1 MQKKKHFFFGDSIW
15 NELIVRE
22 RFIRSQVSI
31 EMIKPS
37 LPEQEVNQI
46 INAGYK
52 FAKKRF
58 VREFRW
64 EPSVELEAAI
74 LQAFFG

>member
-1 MQKKKHFFFGDSIW
+1 M
-15 NELIVRE
+15 RE

-37 LPEQEVNQI
+37 LPEQEANQI

-52 FAKKRF
+52 FGKKRL
-58 VREFRW
+58 VREFMW
-64 EPSVELEAAI
+64 EPSLELEAAI
-74 LQAFFG
+74 LQAIFG

>member
-1 MQKKKHFFFGDSIW
+1 
-15 NELIVRE
+15 VRE

-31 EMIKPS
+31 EMRKPS
-37 LPEQEVNQI
+37 LLEQEANPI

-58 VREFRW
+58 DREFRW

-74 LQAFFG
+74 FQAIFG

>member
-1 MQKKKHFFFGDSIW
+1 
-15 NELIVRE
+15 
-22 RFIRSQVSI
+22 
-31 EMIKPS
+31 MIKPS
-37 LPEQEVNQI
+37 LLEQKANHI

-58 VREFRW
+58 DREFRW

-74 LQAFFG
+74 FQAIFG

>member
-1 MQKKKHFFFGDSIW
+1 
-15 NELIVRE
+15 VRE
-22 RFIRSQVSI
+22 CFIRLQVSI

-37 LPEQEVNQI
+37 LPEQEANHI

-58 VREFRW
+58 DREFRW

-74 LQAFFG
+74 FQAIFG

>member
-1 MQKKKHFFFGDSIW
+1 M
-15 NELIVRE
+15 RE
-22 RFIRSQVSI
+22 RFIRSQLSI

-37 LPEQEVNQI
+37 LPEQEANRI

-58 VREFRW
+58 DLELRW
-64 EPSVELEAAI
+64 EPSAEFEAAI
-74 LQAFFG
+74 F

>member
-1 MQKKKHFFFGDSIW
+1 MG
-15 NELIVRE
+15 EC
-22 RFIRSQVSI
+22 FIRLQVSI
-31 EMIKPS
+31 EMIKLS
-37 LPEQEVNQI
+37 LPEQEANHI

-58 VREFRW
+58 NREFRW

-74 LQAFFG
+74 FKAIFG

>member
-1 MQKKKHFFFGDSIW
+1 
-15 NELIVRE
+15 VRE
-22 RFIRSQVSI
+22 RFIRSHVSI

-37 LPEQEVNQI
+37 LPEQVGNHI

-58 VREFRW
+58 DREFRW
-64 EPSVELEAAI
+64 EPSAKLEAAI
-74 LQAFFG
+74 FQAIFG

>member
-1 MQKKKHFFFGDSIW
+1 M
-15 NELIVRE
+15 RE
-22 RFIRSQVSI
+22 CFIRLQVSI

-37 LPEQEVNQI
+37 LPEQEANHI

-58 VREFRW
+58 DREFRW
-64 EPSVELEAAI
+64 EPSAKLEVAITATKLELSVP
-74 LQAFFG
+74 

>member
-1 MQKKKHFFFGDSIW
+1 
-15 NELIVRE
+15 
-22 RFIRSQVSI
+22 
-31 EMIKPS
+31 MIKPS
-37 LPEQEVNQI
+37 LPEQKANHI

-58 VREFRW
+58 DREFRW

-74 LQAFFG
+74 FQAIFG